1 MSIASGNDIV
11 NELFGSKLNKRLLI
25 FSQLYN
31 FLKSQKEYIYNTDIP
46 HTSDLYK
53 ICDNPSLLM
62 TGLNKQKK
70 FKEKLVINPYDLNE
84 RFSCNLDE
92 AKCMP
97 EKCISCKSSDWI
109 DEIVLVE
116 STEAK
121 DSEDSSNY
129 ANSAGSEGTGSE
141 NDAAEVMFYRWQ
153 IIDEKITKA
162 TIQTSFNDAIEMF
175 KEEVVSLKEH
185 IHIKRRQVNA
195 YRKVKALL
203 TDNDL
208 ENDQEDATQS
218 AFLGNLCFS
227 IFTTCCCFNVG
238 GKIRNTNVMVVTEKS
253 DHDRVAL
260 MSCLEKILAEIQ
272 SKGGKCCKNL
282 YMWSDGMGAQF
293 RSRFVFKLLAG
304 TVLSSKSL
312 MWFHDECHH
321 GIGPLML
328 LGEQ

>member
-1 MSIASGNDIV
+1 M
-11 NELFGSKLNKRLLI
+11 
-25 FSQLYN
+25 
-31 FLKSQKEYIYNTDIP
+31 
-46 HTSDLYK
+46 
-53 ICDNPSLLM
+53 
-62 TGLNKQKK
+62 
-70 FKEKLVINPYDLNE
+70 
-84 RFSCNLDE
+84 
-92 AKCMP
+92 
-97 EKCISCKSSDWI
+97 
-109 DEIVLVE
+109 
-116 STEAK
+116 
-121 DSEDSSNY
+121 
-129 ANSAGSEGTGSE
+129 
-141 NDAAEVMFYRWQ
+141 
-153 IIDEKITKA
+153 
-162 TIQTSFNDAIEMF
+162 
-175 KEEVVSLKEH
+175 
-185 IHIKRRQVNA
+185 
-195 YRKVKALL
+195 KALL

-218 AFLGNLCFS
+218 AFFGNLCFS
-227 IFTTCCCFNVG
+227 IFTTCYCFNVG